1 MTGKQP
7 KMQISIETEA
17 ELLAHAHAIEQDALE
32 RYRMLAD
39 QMDAHNN
46 PVLAELFRELASH
59 EEKHAA
65 EILSRAGDITLPD
78 LKPGEFKWPDVESPE
93 SAELD
98 LAHYKMTPWHAL
110 QMALQAEQRAFA
122 FFDHVVRTADDTN
135 LQAWAEEFRD
145 EEAEHVELVE
155 QLLEKY
161 PEPKPGWD
169 EDDDLP
175 ALQD

>member
-1 MTGKQP
+1 MTAGP
-7 KMQISIETEA
+7 LSSGPLIESEG

-39 QMDAHNN
+39 QMDTHNN

-65 EILSRAGDITLPD
+65 EILERAEGIALPV
-78 LKPGEFKWPDVESPE
+78 LKSSDFKWPGSESPE

-98 LAHYKMTPWHAL
+98 QAHYKMTPWHAL
-110 QMALQAEQRAFA
+110 QMALRAERRAFA
-122 FFDHVVRTADDTN
+122 FFDHVVRTARDPG
-135 LQAWAEEFRD
+135 LKAWAEEFRE

-155 QLLEKY
+155 QLLEKF
-161 PEPKPGWD
+161 PEPEPGWD
-169 EDDDLP
+169 QDDDLP

>member
-78 LKPGEFKWPDVESPE
+78 LKPGEFKWPGVESPE

-110 QMALQAEQRAFA
+110 QMALQAERRAFS
-122 FFDHVVRTADDTN
+122 FFDHVVRTAGDTS
-135 LQAWAEEFRD
+135 LKAWAQEFRD

-155 QLLEKY
+155 RLLENY
-161 PEPKPGWD
+161 PKPKPGWD
-169 EDDDLP
+169 EDDDMP